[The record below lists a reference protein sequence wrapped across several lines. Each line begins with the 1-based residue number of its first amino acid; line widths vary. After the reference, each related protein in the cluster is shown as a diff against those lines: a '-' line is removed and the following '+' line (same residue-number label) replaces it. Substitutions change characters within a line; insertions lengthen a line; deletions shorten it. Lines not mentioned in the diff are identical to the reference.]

1 VGSFDKHQHV
11 EAVHAFTKR
20 AIRGQR
26 PVEDRSEIAGD
37 FDQLSVMSSHVSE
50 NRKGHPDWHLENL
63 TWSRKSILLGS
74 RYPAPFNCSLPLMLG
89 EARPMDLLAVD
100 QIASIVS
107 EGLMKA
113 ALHMQFAGK
122 RAAVLDPQRSFVD
135 SGVLSFDV
143 GLRGRCR

>member
-1 VGSFDKHQHV
+1 
-11 EAVHAFTKR
+11 
-20 AIRGQR
+20 
-26 PVEDRSEIAGD
+26 
-37 FDQLSVMSSHVSE
+37 
-50 NRKGHPDWHLENL
+50 
-63 TWSRKSILLGS
+63 
-74 RYPAPFNCSLPLMLG
+74 
-89 EARPMDLLAVD
+89 MDLLAVD
-100 QIASIVS
+100 QTASIVS